1 MVETPRAGCMPAEF
15 DPLDA
20 LWMTWP
26 HNAADYSPKAA
37 CIPWVYAEM
46 LRVLAGRERVR
57 LIVQGPEQERKVRA
71 LLASV
76 EVDPA
81 LPLEGDATPWLEFFH
96 LPTDRAWA
104 RDYLPTFARQEDGSL
119 TAVHFRF
126 TGWALYPNHERD
138 IQVPPALAQARGWT
152 LVPAIWNGRHVALE
166 GGGID
171 SNGRGVLLTTE
182 ECYLDPAVQV
192 RNPGFTRQD
201 YEGLFRQY
209 LGIEQTIWLGHGIA
223 GDDTHGH
230 VDDLCRFVTPHT
242 VVLAQES
249 NPTDVNYRPLAEN
262 MERLQGISLPDGAT
276 LQVVPLPMPDPL
288 VYKGRRLPASYAN
301 FAILNRTI
309 LVPTFNSP
317 KDHLALGILAELFP
331 DRLVVGVHAGDLIL
345 GYGAIHCLSH
355 EEPAPGL

>member
-1 MVETPRAGCMPAEF
+1 MSRACCMPAEF

-26 HNAADYSPKAA
+26 HNAADYTPKAA
-37 CIPWVYAEM
+37 CVPWVYAEM

-57 LIVQGPEQERKVRA
+57 LLVQDAALEQKVRA

-76 EVDPA
+76 EVPVDA
-81 LPLEGDATPWLEFFH
+81 VLEGTDGEPWLEFFQQ
-96 LPTDRAWA
+96 PTDRAWA
-104 RDYLPTFARQEDGSL
+104 RDYLPSFCRRADGGL
-119 TAVHFRF
+119 DAVHFRF
-126 TGWALYPNHERD
+126 TGWALYPNHLRD
-138 IQVPPALAQARGWT
+138 IEIPPALAAARGWN

-171 SNGRGVLLTTE
+171 SNGRGALLTTE
-182 ECYLDPAVQV
+182 ECYLDPAVQI

-209 LGIEQTIWLGHGIA
+209 LGIEKTIWLGHGIA

-230 VDDLCRFVTPHT
+230 VDDLCRFVSPDT

-249 NPTDVNYRPLAEN
+249 NVSDINYKPLAEN
-262 MERLQGISLPDGAT
+262 FARLQGET
-276 LQVVPLPMPDPL
+276 LQDGSALRVIPLPMPDPL

-317 KDHLALGILAELFP
+317 KDRVALGILAELFP
-331 DRLVVGVHAGDLIL
+331 GRQVVGVHAGDLIL

-355 EEPAPGL
+355 EEPAGILR